1 MKLSRYEQETI
12 LNFNDKEKTAS
23 VYTHNRALQR
33 GLQKLVEERPEECKL
48 DGVCRDGQAV
58 SFPVPKRWIKV
69 ASPRKR
75 QMTDEQRNAASERI
89 QSDNIQ

>member
-58 SFPVPKRWIKV
+58 SFHC
-69 ASPRKR
+69 A
-75 QMTDEQRNAASERI
+75 QELDQGGTAEEEANDG
-89 QSDNIQ
+89 